1 MESCM
6 NSNFHTFKL
15 GNIAHITK
23 LAGFEHSEYIQPN
36 ATKVKINETDV
47 AMYLGL
53 NIKNGKIVDDIHWYI
68 PLPLSKKLER
78 SALTKKCI
86 ILPYVGSVGDL
97 AIYNNIKRH
106 HLASNVAKIELLD
119 EKSFSTEYLYYYLKS
134 PYGQRQLLFYIQ
146 GGVQKNITM
155 DAIRKT
161 VVSVVPNSEAVV
173 KLLATLDDKINLNNQ
188 INAELEAMAKLIYD
202 YWFVQFD
209 FPDENGNPYKS
220 SGGKMVWSEEL
231 KREIPEGWEVRKIEN
246 LVTIQRGNL
255 ITEETA
261 NTSGDIKVV
270 AAGLNYSYKHDESN
284 FAENTI
290 TVSSSGANAGYIN
303 LWREPIYASDCIV
316 LRGINDTMTFYIWG
330 YLNLVKGHVLNQAH
344 GSAQPHV
351 YPSDLENLFWVEP
364 SKKTLNQF
372 SNIIIPLNK
381 KIGVKLRENQ
391 KLVELRDWLL
401 PMLMNGQVKL
411 KP

>member
-1 MESCM
+1 MIKLNTAVNYSSKRASTSVV
-6 NSNFHTFKL
+6 NLDNYISIDNILQNKAGISSAVKLPPSNNDMGAYDPGHIL
-15 GNIAHITK
+15 VGNIRPYLKKIWFSDRSGGCSADVLNFEVNK
-23 LAGFEHSEYIQPN
+23 GFDPKFVYYAMLRDDFFIHMMKGSKGSKMPRGDKNQILDFIIPDFDLPKQHKIASVLSVLDSKIDLN
-36 ATKVKINETDV
+36 NKINT
-47 AMYLGL
+47 
-53 NIKNGKIVDDIHWYI
+53 
-68 PLPLSKKLER
+68 
-78 SALTKKCI
+78 
-86 ILPYVGSVGDL
+86 
-97 AIYNNIKRH
+97 
-106 HLASNVAKIELLD
+106 
-119 EKSFSTEYLYYYLKS
+119 
-134 PYGQRQLLFYIQ
+134 
-146 GGVQKNITM
+146 
-155 DAIRKT
+155 
-161 VVSVVPNSEAVV
+161 
-173 KLLATLDDKINLNNQ
+173 
-188 INAELEAMAKLIYD
+188 ELEAMAKLIYD

-209 FPDENGNPYKS
+209 FPDQNGKPYKS

-231 KREIPEGWEVRKIEN
+231 KREIPKGWEVRKIEN
-246 LVTIQRGNL
+246 LATIQRGNL

-270 AAGLNYSYKHDESN
+270 AAGINYSYKHDESN

-364 SKKTLNQF
+364 SKNTLNQF

-381 KIGVKLRENQ
+381 KNGVKLRENQ